1 MNLKYKILA
10 VLAAGIALTACGSS
24 GAPASTPASSA
35 VPASSHVAEEG
46 VTEPINMLTWT
57 LDDLDRGGYGHLYS
71 GGDHLWCA
79 GWQPDRKN
87 LQL

>member
-35 VPASSHVAEEG
+35 VPAS
-46 VTEPINMLTWT
+46 PMWL
-57 LDDLDRGGYGHLYS
+57 
-71 GGDHLWCA
+71 
-79 GWQPDRKN
+79 RKV
-87 LQL
+87 